1 MLYNSCAF
9 SKESLDMYL
18 KQLAKE
24 FRKLNGKAMPAEII
38 LIGGASILANYGFRD
53 MTYDIDALIIASSAM
68 KDAVDK
74 VGDMFELPKGWL
86 NSDFAKTSSYSPK
99 LRQFSK
105 YYRTFSNI
113 LTVRTVSA
121 EHLIAMKLMSGR
133 QYKHDMSDIVGIMLE
148 HQKKGNPLSYEKIE
162 KAVID
167 LYDSTDKIPE
177 HSMQFIKRAAVEND
191 LEKMLSECIGQEQLA
206 KDALIEF
213 EEQYDNVLND
223 GNIND
228 ILQSLLE
235 IQEDEPEISDVDM
248 TMF

>member
-1 MLYNSCAF
+1 MICQILWELCLSIR
-9 SKESLDMYL
+9 
-18 KQLAKE
+18 
-24 FRKLNGKAMPAEII
+24 RK
-38 LIGGASILANYGFRD
+38 
-53 MTYDIDALIIASSAM
+53 
-68 KDAVDK
+68 
-74 VGDMFELPKGWL
+74 
-86 NSDFAKTSSYSPK
+86 
-99 LRQFSK
+99 
-105 YYRTFSNI
+105 
-113 LTVRTVSA
+113 
-121 EHLIAMKLMSGR
+121 
-133 QYKHDMSDIVGIMLE
+133 GI
-148 HQKKGNPLSYEKIE
+148 PFSYEKIE

-177 HSMQFIKRAAVEND
+177 HSMQFIKRAAVEKD

-228 ILQSLLE
+228 ILQTLLE